1 MNYKIEG
8 SIRRN
13 KKYFIIFAIL
23 WLFIAIVLIVPFTL
37 GINTTTVEKDLGVGI
52 AKFTQM
58 LFNPFGGISELI
70 SNNLMQSYLK
80 NIGIFTLIYAI
91 FFIIGIARSAPKNEY
106 TDFEHGSSDWSKNGE
121 QYQILSNKK
130 GIILAEDNYLPVD
143 KRGNVNVLVVGRIRI
158 W

>member
-37 GINTTTVEKDLGVGI
+37 GINTTSVEKDLGVGI

-58 LFNPFGGISELI
+58 LFNPLGGINELI
-70 SNNLMQSYLK
+70 SNNL
-80 NIGIFTLIYAI
+80 
-91 FFIIGIARSAPKNEY
+91 Y
-106 TDFEHGSSDWSKNGE
+106 TANLPEPDLVIRTSGE
-121 QYQILSNKK
+121 QRLSNFLPWQSVYSELLFVNKYWPDFDEQDLENA
-130 GIILAEDNYLPVD
+130 ILEYQ
-143 KRGNVNVLVVGRIRI
+143 KRNRKFGAN
-158 W
+158 